1 MPQIYFQPKIWV
13 IFYFSDIDECKENP
27 NVCGA
32 GECVNT
38 LGSFHCRCE
47 EGYSVK
53 PDGGPQCTDEDECY
67 LGTFICDENADCI
80 NNPVSKGIDYNL
92 EFMFMCCIIKIYFLF
107 HLVNRGWA

>member
-1 MPQIYFQPKIWV
+1 MDGSSLF
-13 IFYFSDIDECKENP
+13 FSDIDECKENP

-67 LGTFICDENADCI
+67 LGTYICDENADCI
-80 NNPVSKGIDYNL
+80 NNPVSMKLLSRNVKCNIIN
-92 EFMFMCCIIKIYFLF
+92 IIKRR
-107 HLVNRGWA
+107 NRTV

>member
-1 MPQIYFQPKIWV
+1 MFPV
-13 IFYFSDIDECKENP
+13 SDIDECKQNP
-27 NVCGA
+27 NICGV

-67 LGTFICDENADCI
+67 LGTYICDENADCI
-80 NNPVSKGIDYNL
+80 NNPVSVFNA
-92 EFMFMCCIIKIYFLF
+92 YFC
-107 HLVNRGWA
+107 VTDKN

>member
-1 MPQIYFQPKIWV
+1 MYL
-13 IFYFSDIDECKENP
+13 DIDECKENP

-53 PDGGPQCTDEDECY
+53 PDGGPQCTDEDECD
-67 LGTFICDENADCI
+67 LGTFVCDENADCI
-80 NNPVSKGIDYNL
+80 NNPVSK
-92 EFMFMCCIIKIYFLF
+92 KICKINF
-107 HLVNRGWA
+107 